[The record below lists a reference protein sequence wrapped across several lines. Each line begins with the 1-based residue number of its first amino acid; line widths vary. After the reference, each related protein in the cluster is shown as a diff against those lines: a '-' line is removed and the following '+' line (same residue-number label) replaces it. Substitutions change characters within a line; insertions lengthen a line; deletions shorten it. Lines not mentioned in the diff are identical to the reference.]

1 MPLKLYLRNGVYH
14 YRGTIG
20 PAERRARLRGS
31 CFTADK
37 DIASRQISEIE
48 TNYWKGHFDGPGS
61 ILTFRQ
67 AADIYTKSGRGDKF
81 LPPVVEY
88 LGDTL
93 IKDIKPSTLKQMA
106 VALFPDNGGASRNR
120 RAITPAQ
127 SVINLCAESE
137 LCSPIRVKG
146 FKEEENEK
154 TPADLPWV
162 QDFRRE
168 ANDYLGADALFMF
181 LTGARPSESLD
192 VQPEDLDLNRARVRI
207 RQTKVSR
214 EGFAHLPPMLV
225 SVIAN
230 LPRIEGRGV
239 FGYYKYGHLY
249 KTWMATTEQAKV
261 ERLTPHCCRHG
272 FATELLRRGVDVVTV
287 AWLGRWASPAQ
298 VLKTYGHAL
307 RNRTLTNVLVDAD
320 LTRAVGDMV
329 ESARQIRT
337 I

>member
-1 MPLKLYLRNGVYH
+1 MPLKLYLRNGVWN

-37 DIASRQISEIE
+37 DIAARQVSEIE
-48 TNYWKGHFDGPGS
+48 TKYWKGHFDGPGS

-67 AADIYTKSGRGDKF
+67 AAAIYEKSGRADKF
-81 LPPVVEY
+81 LPPVVAH
-88 LGDTL
+88 LGNML
-93 IKDIKPSTLKQMA
+93 VKDIRPSTLKQMA
-106 VALFPDNGGASRNR
+106 VELFPTNGGASRNR
-120 RAITPAQ
+120 RALTPAQ

-137 LCSPIRVKG
+137 LCSPIKVKA
-146 FKEEENEK
+146 FKEEQNEK
-154 TPADLPWV
+154 TPADMPWV
-162 QDFRRE
+162 HDFRRQ
-168 ANDYLGADALFMF
+168 ANDYLGTDALFMF
-181 LTGARPSESLD
+181 LTGARPSEALD

-207 RQTKVSR
+207 RQTKVAR
-214 EGFAHLPPMLV
+214 EGFSHLPPMLV
-225 SVIAN
+225 SAIAN

-239 FGYYKYGHLY
+239 FGYSKYGDLY
-249 KTWMATTEQAKV
+249 NTWMGNIEDAQI

-272 FATELLRRGVDVVTV
+272 FATELLRRGIDVVTV

-307 RNRTLTNVLVDAD
+307 RNRTLTNVLADTD
-320 LTRAVGDMV
+320 LTLAVGDMV
-329 ESARQIRT
+329 ESARQIKG